1 MDLQHAHVLLEK
13 ISALQKSI
21 SLDKGDISAIERDL
35 MLSYIRQLY
44 EVYRMP
50 AVAVPTAP
58 VVAAPA
64 APKAAPAPP
73 PAPAPEPPQPQPAP
87 VVVEAPAPP
96 PPAPA
101 PVVEV
106 APPPAP
112 TPAPVP
118 APAPPPAP
126 VVEPTPVAPVSRG
139 ASAAVEALFH
149 HTAAREVSEKL
160 AQQPITDLTKAMTI
174 NDKILYANDLFN
186 RSNDALN
193 QALLQINALPN
204 MDAAKNL
211 LVDLATQYQWTEG
224 ERPETAEAFIKLVR
238 RRF

>member
-1 MDLQHAHVLLEK
+1 MDLQHAQVLLEK
-13 ISALQKSI
+13 IDALQKSI
-21 SLDKGDISAIERDL
+21 SLDKGDISPIERDL

-44 EVYRMP
+44 EAYRMP
-50 AVAVPTAP
+50 AM
-58 VVAAPA
+58 AAPIA
-64 APKAAPAPP
+64 EVPVPKVAPAP
-73 PAPAPEPPQPQPAP
+73 PQPAP
-87 VVVEAPAPP
+87 VVVETPAPP
-96 PPAPA
+96 PVVAAPA
-101 PVVEV
+101 PQ
-106 APPPAP
+106 
-112 TPAPVP
+112 P
-118 APAPPPAP
+118 APAPPPVASVPTPIAEVVPPPVPVSAP
-126 VVEPTPVAPVSRG
+126 VVEPAPAAPVVSRS

-186 RSNDALN
+186 RNNDALN